1 MLFGSTA
8 EGRMRAAA
16 ARLRV
21 MFLLQEKA
29 VPASEAYAQKFTGV
43 IHRRKILY
51 GLDQFEGQ

>member
-1 MLFGSTA
+1 MLFGSIA

-16 ARLRV
+16 VRLRV

-29 VPASEAYAQKFTGV
+29 ASASEAFAQKFTGV

-51 GLDQFEGQ
+51 GLDPFEGQ